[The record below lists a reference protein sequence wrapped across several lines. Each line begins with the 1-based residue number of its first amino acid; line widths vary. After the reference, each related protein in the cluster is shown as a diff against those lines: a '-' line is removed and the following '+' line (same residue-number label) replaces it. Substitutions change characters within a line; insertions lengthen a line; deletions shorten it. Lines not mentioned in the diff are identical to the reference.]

1 MKKPALTSPLAVLI
15 YNNDNNDENEND
27 NRTMAIC
34 LKTNTSNAATS
45 FSSLLFGEDIKEDK
59 GTVKEKKC
67 TQVVN

>member
-15 YNNDNNDENEND
+15 YNNDNDDEND

-45 FSSLLFGEDIKEDK
+45 FSSPLFGEDIKEDK
-59 GTVKEKKC
+59 GTVKEKKMHAGG
-67 TQVVN
+67 